1 MAEAQST
8 LDAASERIRE
18 TAKWLTIS
26 LAALG
31 GVLVAGSQLSDIGAL
46 QLWSDRFWTA
56 VVGAAIAAI
65 GSGIILV
72 ATINT
77 AAAPAVSLKEL
88 ATDPPKGAKDA
99 ITDETL
105 LDNRTDVKALK
116 DEYVEAI
123 EDRER
128 KYAAHLAELSNED
141 RREKFVTANARVVA
155 LHSIAKNLVD
165 VSSYRELARLWR
177 LARITIV
184 AGGAIAALGV
194 GVFAWAANPP
204 AKVIASTAEP
214 AVLAAPE
221 QSTISLTQQGREALG
236 TQLGKDCPVTTPI
249 TVLKLGSADAGS
261 DVLVQHTGCTSLR
274 FILVPAW
281 GAVT

>member
-141 RREKFVTANARVVA
+141 RREK
-155 LHSIAKNLVD
+155 
-165 VSSYRELARLWR
+165 
-177 LARITIV
+177 
-184 AGGAIAALGV
+184 
-194 GVFAWAANPP
+194 
-204 AKVIASTAEP
+204 
-214 AVLAAPE
+214 
-221 QSTISLTQQGREALG
+221 
-236 TQLGKDCPVTTPI
+236 
-249 TVLKLGSADAGS
+249 
-261 DVLVQHTGCTSLR
+261 
-274 FILVPAW
+274 
-281 GAVT
+281 